1 MDGVEQPL
9 TTTFSTAFPSAVEK
23 VPAADASGVPT
34 SDSRI
39 SIVFDNPLDAAAAV
53 EPANIDLLW
62 EATPVDI
69 TSPSYA
75 EDSLT
80 LSFEPVGGLI
90 AGSNYSVR
98 IDGAVGGPLRQA
110 IGDFQWR
117 FTTRLPFLASTIPQS
132 GAEGIS
138 TARPTIQMFFSDP
151 IASQNPRNF
160 QLFEQRLDRG
170 PGSGPEPGSAAPRV
184 LVPITGFGAE
194 GDTVISF
201 SPQGGLRPNA
211 KYTVRISRNVLGPL
225 AAAGDSLVFR
235 TAGRLENAASG
246 GLVANPGR
254 SVEIYF
260 PPNAL
265 DAAVEVVI
273 RRLPNEQVP
282 GKALVQEPR
291 RVSPAFLV
299 DAGGATLRKSV
310 TLGMRFHEDDPGTVE
325 SARLAI
331 FRLLDDDSWE
341 RIGGTAQ
348 AGEPVLRAAVE
359 SLGTFAVFE
368 DLDAPVGKL
377 IVRDLDCQP
386 RAFSPSDGA
395 KRETDISFTL
405 TGPADVTVRVYNAS
419 GRLER
424 VIEPAR
430 PLGQG
435 QVLLTWD
442 GQDQNGETVVSGLYI
457 VVVRAGDAQQE
468 KVVAVVP

>member
-1 MDGVEQPL
+1 M
-9 TTTFSTAFPSAVEK
+9 
-23 VPAADASGVPT
+23 
-34 SDSRI
+34 
-39 SIVFDNPLDAAAAV
+39 
-53 EPANIDLLW
+53 
-62 EATPVDI
+62 
-69 TSPSYA
+69 
-75 EDSLT
+75 
-80 LSFEPVGGLI
+80 
-90 AGSNYSVR
+90 
-98 IDGAVGGPLRQA
+98 
-110 IGDFQWR
+110 
-117 FTTRLPFLASTIPQS
+117 
-132 GAEGIS
+132 
-138 TARPTIQMFFSDP
+138 
-151 IASQNPRNF
+151 
-160 QLFEQRLDRG
+160 
-170 PGSGPEPGSAAPRV
+170 
-184 LVPITGFGAE
+184 
-194 GDTVISF
+194 ISF

-359 SLGTFAVFE
+359 SLGTFAVIE
-368 DLDAPVGKL
+368 DLYAPVGKL

-386 RAFSPSDGA
+386 PAFSPSDGA